1 MRELKKIAQNPTRA
15 MLALAALALFVAAF
29 PWLLATRAQRSSKE
43 PTVNVTGV
51 SARPAGGGEVVSITA
66 DAPLSRAQTWQDEE
80 GFHVVGYKW
89 VGQFA
94 GAPRGVKVRRVGNSL
109 ELVVPTRAGASVT
122 VVPRAN
128 SLDLMVSG
136 GVREGADGESKN
148 APRQEA
154 ARAAQRKAEE
164 RQSAGRAQRPPA
176 PDRVDRQ
183 LAAAAANVAAA
194 ERLFEAKPA
203 GRQTNADAGAQPQ
216 AKSKSQQSQQPK
228 AQQSGAQEWNV
239 QQQNY
244 QQPGAKQPEARDAR
258 ANTQGTQANAQPAT
272 PKGAQDGANA
282 QAQTAQ
288 NAAAGGAQVAGA
300 NQAFP
305 TPFAAA
311 QQNSPAA
318 AATQPPPQVAQ
329 KSAMPL
335 LVNSSKPMDSR
346 TLRLSLMVVGGF
358 LGVGLIAFLFI
369 FMKNR
374 GAAAAGKG
382 AEVAEEKTEQKT
394 AKAEPGEK
402 SAAARPAGPESGAE
416 KSSPKVEAAGAL
428 VKRDAKPVVMSASAP
443 PVLFGAFRVEQ
454 EIDKLLRGTPHVI
467 EVLASRAADDRR
479 AVETSLLK
487 AIGSPELSEAERGRA
502 RKALEE
508 YGFVARQSA
517 SLLLAPDA
525 YERSSAARTL
535 GQVKSSSSLP
545 FLLEAL
551 HDADTVVR
559 SEAVA
564 SLGTLGLPRAI
575 GALLDMARRHSDIPA
590 SLVTRALSAC
600 SVDALEFDAQVDDAG
615 LAGDWF
621 SGEITRLEPAS
632 QVAQL
637 PEWLEDET
645 LADALERLSV
655 DDVEVRVAAA
665 QQLSQF
671 QVQRAVDALSAMAG
685 RDVDASVRAAAVNSL
700 GHIDHESV
708 FASVLIAMADE
719 SREVRAAAARALS
732 RLSFDRADA
741 YVRVV
746 ETADAE
752 TLRGVAEA
760 CVTSGL
766 ARQAMDRL
774 ASDDR
779 RQAYEAFSLLTIVAR
794 GGQSEVLVHVVKGH
808 PDLNVRLAAAR
819 LLTLQ
824 GDAEVSRRLRQI
836 AFEGNTPEK
845 LREAIL
851 EGCGRQEQPAGGGV
865 VETNEGDKSVHP
877 IA

>member
-1 MRELKKIAQNPTRA
+1 MRELKMIAPKSARA
-15 MLALAALALFVAAF
+15 VLALATLSLFVAAF

-43 PTVNVTGV
+43 PTVNVTSV
-51 SARPAGGGEVVSITA
+51 SARPSGGGEVVSITA

-109 ELVVPTRAGASVT
+109 ELVVPTRPGASVT
-122 VVPRAN
+122 VTPRAN

-136 GVREGADGESKN
+136 GVRASAESEPKI
-148 APRQEA
+148 APRQEV
-154 ARAAQRKAEE
+154 AREQQRKTGE
-164 RQSAGRAQRPPA
+164 RPNASRAQGQPTL
-176 PDRVDRQ
+176 RVDRQ
-183 LAAAAANVAAA
+183 PAAAAANAAA
-194 ERLFEAKPA
+194 TEKLFTAKPA
-203 GRQTNADAGAQPQ
+203 ARQTTVNASAQPQ
-216 AKSKSQQSQQPK
+216 QQSQQAK
-228 AQQSGAQEWNV
+228 TQQSSAQQSNAKQSDAHGAQS
-239 QQQNY
+239 
-244 QQPGAKQPEARDAR
+244 
-258 ANTQGTQANAQPAT
+258 NTQVAQSSTQAAQSNARPSSS
-272 PKGAQDGANA
+272 KDAQAAANA
-282 QAQTAQ
+282 QAQVAQ
-288 NAAAGGAQVAGA
+288 SAATGGAQAAGA
-300 NQAFP
+300 NQVFP
-305 TPFAAA
+305 TPFAPAQDSPATTQPQQQQAA
-311 QQNSPAA
+311 QTP
-318 AATQPPPQVAQ
+318 
-329 KSAMPL
+329 AMPL
-335 LVNSSKPMDSR
+335 LANSESPAGGR
-346 TLRLSLMVVGGF
+346 TLRFSLMVVGGF
-358 LGVGLIAFLFI
+358 LSIGLITFLAIFI
-369 FMKNR
+369 KHR
-374 GAAAAGKG
+374 RASVEATSV
-382 AEVAEEKTEQKT
+382 EVVEEKSEKKT
-394 AKAEPGEK
+394 VKAESGEK
-402 SAAARPAGPESGAE
+402 IVAA
-416 KSSPKVEAAGAL
+416 KSSTSESEVEKPAAKVEAAGAL
-428 VKRDAKPVVMSASAP
+428 VKREGKTVVMSASAP

-502 RKALEE
+502 RRALEE

-551 HDADTVVR
+551 YDADTVVR

-600 SVDALEFDAQVDDAG
+600 SVDAVEFDSRVDDSG

-621 SGEITRLEPAS
+621 SGEITRLEPVA

-655 DDVEVRVAAA
+655 DDVEARVAAA

-685 RDVDASVRAAAVNSL
+685 RDVDASVRATAVTSL

-752 TLRGVAEA
+752 TLRRIAEA
-760 CVTSGL
+760 CVTAGL

-824 GDAEVSRRLRQI
+824 GDADVSRRLRQI

-851 EGCGRQEQPAGGGV
+851 EVCGRQEQPAGDAV
-865 VETNEGDKSVHP
+865 CETNEGDKSVRP

>member
-1 MRELKKIAQNPTRA
+1 MRELKMIAPKSARA
-15 MLALAALALFVAAF
+15 VLALATLALFVAAF
-29 PWLLATRAQRSSKE
+29 PWLLATRAQRASKE
-43 PTVNVTGV
+43 PTVNVTSV

-109 ELVVPTRAGASVT
+109 ELVVPTRPGASVT
-122 VVPRAN
+122 VTPRAN

-136 GVREGADGESKN
+136 GVRASAESEPKT
-148 APRQEA
+148 APRQEV
-154 ARAAQRKAEE
+154 ARDQQRKTDE
-164 RQSAGRAQRPPA
+164 RSNASRAQSQPTS
-176 PDRVDRQ
+176 RVDRQ
-183 LAAAAANVAAA
+183 LAAAAANAAA
-194 ERLFEAKPA
+194 TERLFTAKPS
-203 GRQTNADAGAQPQ
+203 GRQTPANASAQPQ
-216 AKSKSQQSQQPK
+216 QQSQSQQSQSQQAK
-228 AQQSGAQEWNV
+228 TQQANAQQSNTKQSDAHGAQSNTS
-239 QQQNY
+239 
-244 QQPGAKQPEARDAR
+244 GA
-258 ANTQGTQANAQPAT
+258 QANAQPST
-272 PKGAQDGANA
+272 PNGGQAVANA

-288 NAAAGGAQVAGA
+288 SAMAGGAQAAGA
-300 NQAFP
+300 NQVFP
-305 TPFAAA
+305 TPFAPA
-311 QQNSPAA
+311 QSSPAT
-318 AATQPPPQVAQ
+318 TQPQQLAAETP
-329 KSAMPL
+329 AMPA
-335 LVNSSKPMDSR
+335 LVNTSKPMDSR
-346 TLRLSLMVVGGF
+346 TLRFSLMVVGGF
-358 LGVGLIAFLFI
+358 LGVGLIAFLVIFI
-369 FMKNR
+369 KNR
-374 GAAAAGKG
+374 GSVAEG
-382 AEVAEEKTEQKT
+382 ASVEVAEEKSEKKT
-394 AKAEPGEK
+394 VKAEPVEKIVAAKSSTSESEGEK
-402 SAAARPAGPESGAE
+402 PAAKG
-416 KSSPKVEAAGAL
+416 EAAGAL
-428 VKRDAKPVVMSASAP
+428 VKRESKTVVMSASAP
-443 PVLFGAFRVEQ
+443 PMLFGAFRVEQ

-502 RKALEE
+502 RRALEE

-551 HDADTVVR
+551 YDADTVVR

-600 SVDALEFDAQVDDAG
+600 SVDAVEFDSQVDDSG

-621 SGEITRLEPAS
+621 SGEITRLEPVA
-632 QVAQL
+632 QIAQL

-685 RDVDASVRAAAVNSL
+685 RDVDASVRATAVTSL

-760 CVTSGL
+760 CVTAGL

-824 GDAEVSRRLRQI
+824 GDAEVNRRLRQI

-851 EGCGRQEQPAGGGV
+851 EVCGRQEQTSGGAV

>member
-1 MRELKKIAQNPTRA
+1 MRELKMIAPKPARA
-15 MLALAALALFVAAF
+15 MLALAALALFAAAF
-29 PWLLATRAQRSSKE
+29 PWLLATRAQRTSKE
-43 PTVNVTGV
+43 PTVNVTSV

-109 ELVVPTRAGASVT
+109 ELVVPTRPGASVT
-122 VVPRAN
+122 VMPRAN

-136 GVREGADGESKN
+136 GAPAGAATESKP
-148 APRQEA
+148 APRQEV
-154 ARAAQRKAEE
+154 AREKRRKADE
-164 RQSAGRAQRPPA
+164 RASATRAQSQPA
-176 PDRVDRQ
+176 PGRVDRQ
-183 LAAAAANVAAA
+183 LAAANVAAT
-194 ERLFEAKPA
+194 ERLFTAKPA
-203 GRQTNADAGAQPQ
+203 GRQTPAVAQPQQPSQPQPSKTQQSNSQQANSQQSNSQQSNAKQSDAHGAQSNTQGAQAGAQP
-216 AKSKSQQSQQPK
+216 ASSQ
-228 AQQSGAQEWNV
+228 GAQ
-239 QQQNY
+239 
-244 QQPGAKQPEARDAR
+244 A
-258 ANTQGTQANAQPAT
+258 
-272 PKGAQDGANA
+272 GANA

-288 NAAAGGAQVAGA
+288 SVAAGGAQAAGA
-300 NQAFP
+300 NQVFP
-305 TPFAAA
+305 TPFAPA
-311 QQNSPAA
+311 QNSA
-318 AATQPPPQVAQ
+318 AATQPQQQVAQ
-329 KSAMPL
+329 TPAMPL
-335 LVNSSKPMDSR
+335 LVNTPKPLDGR
-346 TLRLSLMVVGGF
+346 KLRFSLMVVGGF
-358 LGVGLIAFLFI
+358 LGVGLLAFLVIFI
-369 FMKNR
+369 KNR
-374 GAAAAGKG
+374 GTVTEDKSV
-382 AEVAEEKTEQKT
+382 EVAEEKSEKKADKKT
-394 AKAEPGEK
+394 VKAESGEKIAAAKSAVSESEGEK
-402 SAAARPAGPESGAE
+402 SAA
-416 KSSPKVEAAGAL
+416 KVEAAGAL
-428 VKRDAKPVVMSASAP
+428 VKREGKPAVMSASAP

-454 EIDKLLRGTPHVI
+454 EIDKLLRGLPHVI

-487 AIGSPELSEAERGRA
+487 AMGSPELSEAERARA
-502 RKALEE
+502 RRALEE

-551 HDADTVVR
+551 YDADTVVR
-559 SEAVA
+559 SEVVA

-600 SVDALEFDAQVDDAG
+600 SVDAVEFDAQVDDAG

-632 QVAQL
+632 RVAQL

-645 LADALERLSV
+645 LADALERLRV

-685 RDVDASVRAAAVNSL
+685 TDVDASVRATAITSL

-746 ETADAE
+746 EFADEE
-752 TLRGVAEA
+752 TLRRIAEA
-760 CVTSGL
+760 CVTAGL

-808 PDLNVRLAAAR
+808 PDLSVRLAAAR

-851 EGCGRQEQPAGGGV
+851 EVCGRQEQPAGDAV
-865 VETNEGDKSVHP
+865 CEANEGDKSVHP

>member
-1 MRELKKIAQNPTRA
+1 MRELKMIASNPARA
-15 MLALAALALFVAAF
+15 LLALAALALFVAAF

-51 SARPAGGGEVVSITA
+51 TARPATGGEVVSITA

-89 VGQFA
+89 VGQFT

-109 ELVVPTRAGASVT
+109 ELVVPTRPGASVT
-122 VVPRAN
+122 VTPRAN

-136 GVREGADGESKN
+136 GGVVARAGAENESKP
-148 APRQEA
+148 APTQEV
-154 ARAAQRKAEE
+154 ARERKRKADE
-164 RQSAGRAQRPPA
+164 RTNASRAQSQPA
-176 PDRVDRQ
+176 LSRVDRQ
-183 LAAAAANVAAA
+183 LAAAAANAAA
-194 ERLFEAKPA
+194 TEKLFTATPPI
-203 GRQTNADAGAQPQ
+203 RQTSANASAQPRQPQQSQQSQTQQ
-216 AKSKSQQSQQPK
+216 AKSQQSN
-228 AQQSGAQEWNV
+228 AQQSDAHGAQTS
-239 QQQNY
+239 
-244 QQPGAKQPEARDAR
+244 
-258 ANTQGTQANAQPAT
+258 TQVAQSNAQPAAA
-272 PKGAQDGANA
+272 KGAQAAANA
-282 QAQTAQ
+282 QAQTPQTETAGGAPAAATQNLPTPFPAAQ
-288 NAAAGGAQVAGA
+288 NA
-300 NQAFP
+300 
-305 TPFAAA
+305 
-311 QQNSPAA
+311 AA
-318 AATQPPPQVAQ
+318 AATQPQQLVAQ
-329 KSAMPL
+329 NSGMPL
-335 LVNSSKPMDSR
+335 LVNTSQPMDSR
-346 TLRLSLMVVGGF
+346 KLRFSLMIVVGF
-358 LGVGLIAFLFI
+358 LGVGLIAFLVI

-374 GAAAAGKG
+374 GTVTEGAGV
-382 AEVAEEKTEQKT
+382 EVAEEKSEKSGV
-394 AKAEPGEK
+394 KAESVEKGAAAKSQVSESEGDK
-402 SAAARPAGPESGAE
+402 SAA
-416 KSSPKVEAAGAL
+416 KIDAAGAL
-428 VKRDAKPVVMSASAP
+428 VKREGKPVVMSTSAP

-487 AIGSPELSEAERGRA
+487 AIGSPELSEAERARA
-502 RKALEE
+502 RRALEE

-517 SLLLAPDA
+517 SLLLAADA

-551 HDADTVVR
+551 YDTDTVVR

-575 GALLDMARRHSDIPA
+575 GALLDMARRHSDVPA

-600 SVDALEFDAQVDDAG
+600 SVDAVEFDSQVDDAG

-621 SGEITRLEPAS
+621 SGEITRLEPVA

-685 RDVDASVRAAAVNSL
+685 TDVDASVRATAVTSL

-746 ETADAE
+746 ETAGAE
-752 TLRGVAEA
+752 TLQRIAEA
-760 CVTSGL
+760 CVTAGL

-836 AFEGNTPEK
+836 AFEGNTPEQ

-851 EGCGRQEQPAGGGV
+851 EVCGRQEQPAGGAAC
-865 VETNEGDKSVHP
+865 ETNEGDKSVHP

>member
-1 MRELKKIAQNPTRA
+1 MRELKMLAPKPARA
-15 MLALAALALFVAAF
+15 LLALAALALFAAAF

-43 PTVNVTGV
+43 PEVNVTGV
-51 SARPAGGGEVVSITA
+51 TARPAGGGGEVVSITA
-66 DAPLSRAQTWQDEE
+66 DAPLNRAQTWQDEE

-89 VGQFA
+89 VGQFG

-109 ELVVPTRAGASVT
+109 ELVVPTRPGASVT
-122 VVPRAN
+122 VTPRAN
-128 SLDLMVSG
+128 SLDLIVSG
-136 GVREGADGESKN
+136 GVRAGAEIESTP
-148 APRQEA
+148 APRREV
-154 ARAAQRKAEE
+154 AREKQRKADVPV
-164 RQSAGRAQRPPA
+164 SASRAQSQPA
-176 PDRVDRQ
+176 PGRVDRQ
-183 LAAAAANVAAA
+183 LAAAAAGVAAT
-194 ERLFEAKPA
+194 EKLFTAKPS
-203 GRQTNADAGAQPQ
+203 GRQTPANVGAQPQ
-216 AKSKSQQSQQPK
+216 PQSQSQQSQ
-228 AQQSGAQEWNV
+228 AQQAQS
-239 QQQNY
+239 Q
-244 QQPGAKQPEARDAR
+244 
-258 ANTQGTQANAQPAT
+258 QANAQQSAAHAAQSNAQPAP
-272 PKGAQDGANA
+272 PKGAHGNA
-282 QAQTAQ
+282 QEAQSAQ
-288 NAAAGGAQVAGA
+288 GVATGGAQ
-300 NQAFP
+300 
-305 TPFAAA
+305 
-311 QQNSPAA
+311 AA
-318 AATQPPPQVAQ
+318 AADQSAPPPVAAQSDTAASQPQQLVAQ
-329 KSAMPL
+329 TREMPL
-335 LVNSSKPMDSR
+335 LASPAQPVDGR
-346 TLRLSLMVVGGF
+346 TLRFSLMIVGGF
-358 LGVGLIAFLFI
+358 LGVGLMAFLVIFI
-369 FMKNR
+369 KNR
-374 GAAAAGKG
+374 GAVAQAAS
-382 AEVAEEKTEQKT
+382 AEVGEEKSGKKT
-394 AKAEPGEK
+394 VKAESGEK
-402 SAAARPAGPESGAE
+402 SAAAKSKISEPEGE
-416 KSSPKVEAAGAL
+416 KSAAVGGDAAGAL
-428 VKRDAKPVVMSASAP
+428 VKREVKPVVMSASAP

-487 AIGSPELSEAERGRA
+487 ALGSPELTEAERGRA
-502 RKALEE
+502 RRALEE

-551 HDADTVVR
+551 YDADTVVR

-600 SVDALEFDAQVDDAG
+600 SVDAVEFDAQVDDAG

-621 SGEITRLEPAS
+621 SGEITRLEPAA
-632 QVAQL
+632 QIAQL

-708 FASVLIAMADE
+708 FASILIAMADE

-752 TLRGVAEA
+752 TLRAVAEA
-760 CVTSGL
+760 CVTAGL

-779 RQAYEAFSLLTIVAR
+779 RQAYEAFSLLTVVAR
-794 GGQSEVLVHVVKGH
+794 GGQSDVLVNVVKGH

-836 AFEGNTPEK
+836 AFEGNTPQK

-851 EGCGRQEQPAGGGV
+851 EVCGRQEQPAGGAGC
-865 VETNEGDKSVHP
+865 ETNEGDKSVHP

>member
-1 MRELKKIAQNPTRA
+1 MRELKMITSKPALVL
-15 MLALAALALFVAAF
+15 LAVAALALLVAAF
-29 PWLLATRAQRSSKE
+29 PWLATRAQRSSKE

-66 DAPLSRAQTWQDEE
+66 DAPLSRAQTWQDDE

-89 VGQFA
+89 VGQFG

-109 ELVVPTRAGASVT
+109 ELVVPTRPGASVT
-122 VVPRAN
+122 VTPRAN

-136 GVREGADGESKN
+136 GVRAGAEVEVKP
-148 APRQEA
+148 APRREA
-154 ARAAQRKAEE
+154 AREQSQRRSSE
-164 RQSAGRAQRPPA
+164 QSASLDRAESRPTN
-176 PDRVDRQ
+176 RVDRQ
-183 LAAAAANVAAA
+183 LAAAAANVAAT
-194 ERLFEAKPA
+194 EKLFTTKPS
-203 GRQTNADAGAQPQ
+203 GRQQTPANNVGAQTQ
-216 AKSKSQQSQQPK
+216 QQSQWQQSQSQQSQQSK
-228 AQQSGAQEWNV
+228 TQQADTPQSN
-239 QQQNY
+239 
-244 QQPGAKQPEARDAR
+244 AKQSDAH
-258 ANTQGTQANAQPAT
+258 AAQASTQPAPTKGT
-272 PKGAQDGANA
+272 PPQGANA
-282 QAQTAQ
+282 QTQTAQ
-288 NAAAGGAQVAGA
+288 GATAGGAQTDTTG
-300 NQAFP
+300 QSFP
-305 TPFAAA
+305 TPFPSVPGA
-311 QQNSPAA
+311 S
-318 AATQPPPQVAQ
+318 ATQPQPVVAQ
-329 KSAMPL
+329 NSAVPQF
-335 LVNSSKPMDSR
+335 VNPPKPMDSR
-346 TLRLSLMVVGGF
+346 TLRFSLMVIGGF
-358 LGVGLIAFLFI
+358 LGVGLIAFLVIFI
-369 FMKNR
+369 KNR
-374 GAAAAGKG
+374 SSVVEGAGVEVTEEKGEKKIVKVESGEKIAAAKSA
-382 AEVAEEKTEQKT
+382 VS
-394 AKAEPGEK
+394 EPEGEK
-402 SAAARPAGPESGAE
+402 SAA
-416 KSSPKVEAAGAL
+416 KVEAAGAL
-428 VKRDAKPVVMSASAP
+428 VKREGKPVVMSASIP

-502 RKALEE
+502 RRALEE

-517 SLLLAPDA
+517 SLLLAGDA

-551 HDADTVVR
+551 YDADTVVR

-600 SVDALEFDAQVDDAG
+600 SVEAVEFDSQVDDAG

-621 SGEITRLEPAS
+621 SGEITRLEPTA

-645 LADALERLSV
+645 LAEALERLSV
-655 DDVEVRVAAA
+655 DDVEARVAAA

-671 QVQRAVDALSAMAG
+671 PVQRAVDALSAMARG
-685 RDVDASVRAAAVNSL
+685 DVDASVRAAAVNSL
-700 GHIDHESV
+700 GYIDHESV

-752 TLRGVAEA
+752 ILRGVAEA
-760 CVTSGL
+760 CVTAGL

-779 RQAYEAFSLLTIVAR
+779 RQAYEAFSLLTVVAR
-794 GGQSEVLVHVVKGH
+794 GGQSEALVVVVKGH

-851 EGCGRQEQPAGGGV
+851 EVCGRQEQPAPDEV
-865 VETNEGDKSVHP
+865 LETNEGDKSVHP

>member
-1 MRELKKIAQNPTRA
+1 MRELKIIAPLPARA
-15 MLALAALALFVAAF
+15 LLALTALAVAAITF
-29 PWLLATRAQRSSKE
+29 PWLATRAQRASKE
-43 PTVNVTGV
+43 PTVNVTSV

-109 ELVVPTRAGASVT
+109 ELVVQTRPGASVT

-136 GVREGADGESKN
+136 GVRASAEAEAKP

-154 ARAAQRKAEE
+154 ARGQQRRADE
-164 RQSAGRAQRPPA
+164 RPNASRAQGQPA
-176 PDRVDRQ
+176 LRADRQ
-183 LAAAAANVAAA
+183 LAAAAAGVAAT
-194 ERLFEAKPA
+194 EKLFTAQPP
-203 GRQTNADAGAQPQ
+203 GRQTPANVSAQPRQPQQSQAQQANAQQSNTQQSNAQQSDAHGAQP
-216 AKSKSQQSQQPK
+216 
-228 AQQSGAQEWNV
+228 
-239 QQQNY
+239 
-244 QQPGAKQPEARDAR
+244 
-258 ANTQGTQANAQPAT
+258 NTQGAPSNAQPAT
-272 PKGAQDGANA
+272 AKGAQAAANT
-282 QAQTAQ
+282 QAVQTAQ
-288 NAAAGGAQVAGA
+288 GATAGGAPAAGA
-300 NQAFP
+300 SQGFP
-305 TPFAAA
+305 TPFGAG
-311 QQNSPAA
+311 QGTQ
-318 AATQPPPQVAQ
+318 AATQPQQPVAQ
-329 KSAMPL
+329 TSAMPA
-335 LVNSSKPMDSR
+335 LVSASKPMDSR
-346 TLRLSLMVVGGF
+346 TLRFSLIVVGGF
-358 LGVGLIAFLFI
+358 LGVGLIAFLVIFI
-369 FMKNR
+369 RNR
-374 GAAAAGKG
+374 GSVAEGTNV
-382 AEVAEEKTEQKT
+382 EVAEEKSGKGV
-394 AKAEPGEK
+394 KAE
-402 SAAARPAGPESGAE
+402 SAE
-416 KSSPKVEAAGAL
+416 KSGGAKSPVSESEVGRSAAKAEAAGAL
-428 VKRDAKPVVMSASAP
+428 VKREGKPAAVSAPAP

-502 RKALEE
+502 RRALEE

-551 HDADTVVR
+551 YDADTVVR

-564 SLGTLGLPRAI
+564 SLGTLGLPGAI
-575 GALLDMARRHSDIPA
+575 GALLDMARRHSDVPA

-600 SVDALEFDAQVDDAG
+600 SVDALEFDPQVDDSG

-621 SGEITRLEPAS
+621 SGEITRLEPVA

-645 LADALERLSV
+645 LADALDRLSL
-655 DDVEVRVAAA
+655 DDVEARVAAA
-665 QQLSQF
+665 QHLSQF

-685 RDVDASVRAAAVNSL
+685 GDVDASVRATAVTSL

-746 ETADAE
+746 ENADEE
-752 TLRGVAEA
+752 TLQRIAEA
-760 CVTSGL
+760 CVTAGL

-794 GGQSEVLVHVVKGH
+794 GGQSEVLLHVVKGH
-808 PDLNVRLAAAR
+808 PDLNVRLAASR

-824 GDAEVSRRLRQI
+824 GDAEMSRRLRQI

-851 EGCGRQEQPAGGGV
+851 EVCGRQEQADGGAAC
-865 VETNEGDKSVHP
+865 ETNDGDKSVHP

>member
-1 MRELKKIAQNPTRA
+1 MRELKMIAPKSARA
-15 MLALAALALFVAAF
+15 VLALTTLALFVAAF

-43 PTVNVTGV
+43 PAVNVTSV
-51 SARPAGGGEVVSITA
+51 SARPAGGDEVVSITA
-66 DAPLSRAQTWQDEE
+66 DAPLSRAQTWQDDE

-109 ELVVPTRAGASVT
+109 ELVVPTRPGASVT

-136 GVREGADGESKN
+136 GVRASAESEPKI

-154 ARAAQRKAEE
+154 SRDQQRKTDE
-164 RQSAGRAQRPPA
+164 RSNATHAQSQSTLRA
-176 PDRVDRQ
+176 DRQ
-183 LAAAAANVAAA
+183 LAAAAANAAA
-194 ERLFEAKPA
+194 TEKLFTARPA
-203 GRQTNADAGAQPQ
+203 GRQTPANASAQPQ
-216 AKSKSQQSQQPK
+216 QQSQSQQAK
-228 AQQSGAQEWNV
+228 TQQASAQQWNAKQSDARGAQSS
-239 QQQNY
+239 
-244 QQPGAKQPEARDAR
+244 
-258 ANTQGTQANAQPAT
+258 TQGAQANAQPASS
-272 PKGAQDGANA
+272 KDAQAVANA

-288 NAAAGGAQVAGA
+288 SATAGDSQAAGGDQVS
-300 NQAFP
+300 P
-305 TPFAAA
+305 TPFALD
-311 QQNSPAA
+311 QNSPAT
-318 AATQPPPQVAQ
+318 TQPQPPDSQALV
-329 KSAMPL
+329 MPPL
-335 LVNSSKPMDSR
+335 TDSESPAGAG
-346 TLRLSLMVVGGF
+346 TLRFSLMVVGGF
-358 LGVGLIAFLFI
+358 LGVGLIAFLAIFI
-369 FMKNR
+369 RNR
-374 GAAAAGKG
+374 GSVIEGTNV
-382 AEVAEEKTEQKT
+382 ELAEEKFVQKVV
-394 AKAEPGEK
+394 KAESGEK
-402 SAAARPAGPESGAE
+402 IAAVKSPISESEGVNSAA
-416 KSSPKVEAAGAL
+416 KVEAAGAL
-428 VKRDAKPVVMSASAP
+428 VKREGKTVVMSAAAP

-502 RKALEE
+502 RRALEE

-551 HDADTVVR
+551 YDADTVVR

-600 SVDALEFDAQVDDAG
+600 SVDAVEFDSQVDDSG

-621 SGEITRLEPAS
+621 SGEITRLEPVA

-685 RDVDASVRAAAVNSL
+685 RDVDASVRATAVTSL

-741 YVRVV
+741 YARVV

-760 CVTSGL
+760 CVTAGL

-851 EGCGRQEQPAGGGV
+851 EVCGRQEQPAQGEAS
-865 VETNEGDKSVHP
+865 ETNEGDKSVHP

>member
-1 MRELKKIAQNPTRA
+1 MRELKMMASNPTRA
-15 MLALAALALFVAAF
+15 IVALATLALFVAAF

-43 PTVNVTGV
+43 PTVNVTSV

-89 VGQFA
+89 VSQFA

-109 ELVVPTRAGASVT
+109 ELVVPTRPGASVT
-122 VVPRAN
+122 VMPRAN

-136 GVREGADGESKN
+136 GVRAGAESESKP
-148 APRQEA
+148 APRQEV
-154 ARAAQRKAEE
+154 AREQQRKSDE
-164 RQSAGRAQRPPA
+164 RSNATRSQSQPA
-176 PDRVDRQ
+176 NRVDRQ
-183 LAAAAANVAAA
+183 LAAAAANAAA
-194 ERLFEAKPA
+194 TEKLFNAKPS
-203 GRQTNADAGAQPQ
+203 GRQTPANADAQWQ
-216 AKSKSQQSQQPK
+216 QQSQSQQAK
-228 AQQSGAQEWNV
+228 TQQSNAQQSNAKQSDAHGAQS
-239 QQQNY
+239 
-244 QQPGAKQPEARDAR
+244 
-258 ANTQGTQANAQPAT
+258 NTQNAQPVLV
-272 PKGAQDGANA
+272 KGAQTVANA
-282 QAQTAQ
+282 PTQTAQ
-288 NAAAGGAQVAGA
+288 GATAGGAQTAA
-300 NQAFP
+300 TEQSFP
-305 TPFAAA
+305 TPFPAA
-311 QQNSPAA
+311 QNTQT
-318 AATQPPPQVAQ
+318 ATQPQQLVAQ
-329 KSAMPL
+329 NSAMPG
-335 LVNSSKPMDSR
+335 LVGTSKPMDSR
-346 TLRLSLMVVGGF
+346 TLRFSLMVVGGF
-358 LGVGLIAFLFI
+358 LGVGLIAFLVIFI
-369 FMKNR
+369 KNR
-374 GAAAAGKG
+374 GVVTEAKSV
-382 AEVAEEKTEQKT
+382 EVAEEKSDKKAGKKT
-394 AKAEPGEK
+394 LKAESGEK
-402 SAAARPAGPESGAE
+402 SAAAKSSVSETVGE
-416 KSSPKVEAAGAL
+416 KSAAKVDAAGAL
-428 VKRDAKPVVMSASAP
+428 VKREGKPAVMSASAP

-467 EVLASRAADDRR
+467 EVLASRASDDRR

-487 AIGSPELSEAERGRA
+487 AIGSPELSEAERVRA
-502 RKALEE
+502 RRALEE

-525 YERSSAARTL
+525 YERSAAARTL

-551 HDADTVVR
+551 YDTDTVVR

-600 SVDALEFDAQVDDAG
+600 SVDAVEFDAQVDDTG

-621 SGEITRLEPAS
+621 NGEITRLEPIA
-632 QVAQL
+632 QVNQL

-645 LADALERLSV
+645 LAEALERLSV
-655 DDVEVRVAAA
+655 DDVEARVAAA

-685 RDVDASVRAAAVNSL
+685 QDVDASVRAAAVTSL

-746 ETADAE
+746 ETADAD
-752 TLRGVAEA
+752 TLRRIAEA
-760 CVTSGL
+760 CVTAGL

-794 GGQSEVLVHVVKGH
+794 GGQSEVLLHVVKGH
-808 PDLNVRLAAAR
+808 PDLNVRLAASR

-851 EGCGRQEQPAGGGV
+851 EVCGRQEQPAQDAV
-865 VETNEGDKSVHP
+865 AETNEGDKSVHP

>member
-1 MRELKKIAQNPTRA
+1 MRELKMIAPKSARA
-15 MLALAALALFVAAF
+15 VLALATLALFVAAF

-43 PTVNVTGV
+43 PTVNVTSV
-51 SARPAGGGEVVSITA
+51 SARPSGGGEVVSITA

-109 ELVVPTRAGASVT
+109 ELVVPTRPGASVT
-122 VVPRAN
+122 VTPRAN

-136 GVREGADGESKN
+136 GVRASAESEPKT
-148 APRQEA
+148 APRQEV
-154 ARAAQRKAEE
+154 ARDQQRKTGE
-164 RQSAGRAQRPPA
+164 RSNASRAQGQPTL
-176 PDRVDRQ
+176 RVDRQ
-183 LAAAAANVAAA
+183 LAAAAANAAA
-194 ERLFEAKPA
+194 TEKLFTAKPA
-203 GRQTNADAGAQPQ
+203 ARQTTVNASAQPQ
-216 AKSKSQQSQQPK
+216 QQSQQAK
-228 AQQSGAQEWNV
+228 TQQSSAQQSN
-239 QQQNY
+239 
-244 QQPGAKQPEARDAR
+244 AKQSDAHGTQS
-258 ANTQGTQANAQPAT
+258 NTQVAQSSTQAAQSNARPSSS
-272 PKGAQDGANA
+272 KDAQAAANA
-282 QAQTAQ
+282 EAQVAQ
-288 NAAAGGAQVAGA
+288 SAAAGGAQAAGSD
-300 NQAFP
+300 QVFP
-305 TPFAAA
+305 TPFAPA
-311 QQNSPAA
+311 QDSPAT
-318 AATQPPPQVAQ
+318 TQPQQQVAQ
-329 KSAMPL
+329 ASAMPL
-335 LVNSSKPMDSR
+335 LANSESPAGGR
-346 TLRLSLMVVGGF
+346 TLRFSLMVVGGF
-358 LGVGLIAFLFI
+358 LSIGLITFLAIFI
-369 FMKNR
+369 KHR
-374 GAAAAGKG
+374 RASVEATSV
-382 AEVAEEKTEQKT
+382 EVVEEKSEKKT
-394 AKAEPGEK
+394 VK
-402 SAAARPAGPESGAE
+402 PESGEKIVAA
-416 KSSPKVEAAGAL
+416 KSSTSEPEVEKPAMKVEAAGAL
-428 VKRDAKPVVMSASAP
+428 VKREGKTVVMSASAP

-502 RKALEE
+502 RRALEE

-551 HDADTVVR
+551 YDADTVVR

-600 SVDALEFDAQVDDAG
+600 SVDAVEFDSQVDDSG

-621 SGEITRLEPAS
+621 SGEITRLEPVA

-655 DDVEVRVAAA
+655 DDVEARVAAA

-685 RDVDASVRAAAVNSL
+685 RDVDASVRATAVTSL

-752 TLRGVAEA
+752 TLRRIAEA
-760 CVTSGL
+760 CVTAGL

-851 EGCGRQEQPAGGGV
+851 EVCGRQEQPAGGAV
-865 VETNEGDKSVHP
+865 CDANEGDKSVRP